1 MAERLEYE
9 DDIPHVI
16 APPPLIYLVP
26 LIGALLLDFRMPRP
40 LLTFPWTLIAGL
52 LLIVSSG
59 VFLAPA
65 MAAFRAAKT
74 KPQPWKPTTALVAA
88 GPYRITRNP
97 MYVAFTLLYA
107 GIALWMNTVWPFI
120 VLPVVLVVM
129 QFFVIHR
136 EERYLDRKFGDEYR
150 AYRARVRRW
159 I

>member
-1 MAERLEYE
+1 MSFSF
-9 DDIPHVI
+9 
-16 APPPLIYLVP
+16 
-26 LIGALLLDFRMPRP
+26 G
-40 LLTFPWTLIAGL
+40 TLIAGL

-65 MAAFRAAKT
+65 IAAFRAAKT